1 MSDRLHNKGGGDGG
15 RNGTQATVAW
25 HGMAWHGLEAP
36 HSYEYSKMS
45 RGGPMRTVES
55 QQQINNQNESNDK
68 TCRSQLSGQ
77 DNFVESILMK

>member
-1 MSDRLHNKGGGDGG
+1 
-15 RNGTQATVAW
+15 
-25 HGMAWHGLEAP
+25 MAWHGLVAP

-55 QQQINNQNESNDK
+55 QQQIDNQNESNDK
-68 TCRSQLSGQ
+68 TCRSQWSGQ